1 MLPEKCDPDAYLL
14 THGSSLVTPTQM
26 PEIAE
31 QVKKEHN
38 IPLAADHTAPYYME
52 LEGDIHA
59 LELFDLVN
67 FKFFL
72 QEFYE
77 KLSFFY
83 DLS

>member
-1 MLPEKCDPDAYLL
+1 MGIEKTDPASYVIA
-14 THGSSLVTPTQM
+14 HGANLITQAQM

-31 QVKKEHN
+31 QVKKEQN

-67 FKFFL
+67 
-72 QEFYE
+72 
-77 KLSFFY
+77 SF
-83 DLS
+83 